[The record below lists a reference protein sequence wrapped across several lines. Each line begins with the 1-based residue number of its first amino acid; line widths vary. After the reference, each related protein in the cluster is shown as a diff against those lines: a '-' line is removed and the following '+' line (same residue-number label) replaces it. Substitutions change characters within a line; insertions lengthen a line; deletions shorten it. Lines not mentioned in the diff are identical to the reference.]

1 MTGSAPGRTGEPRYG
16 EGVSLVAA
24 AVCPHPPLIV
34 PELAGA
40 AAPELDDLRTAADA
54 AVSRLLGARPDCLV
68 VLGTGAVTGWI
79 IPPATGSFRPWGLD
93 LTVPLVPALPDE
105 GKRLPLSVTV
115 GAWLL
120 GRQPVGARAGV
131 RVVGA
136 QVSAEATPAELA
148 RLAGQVH
155 EYRPRVALL
164 VMGDGSAC
172 RGPKSPGYDDPRAE
186 AYDDGVA
193 RALADAD
200 ADALL
205 GLDPAR
211 SAELKAAGRAPWQVL
226 AGAVRTAGGGW
237 RGELRHHSAP
247 YGVAYF
253 VASWE
258 PA

>member
-1 MTGSAPGRTGEPRYG
+1 MP
-16 EGVSLVAA
+16 LVAA

-40 AAPELDDLRTAADA
+40 AAPELDALRAACDA
-54 AVSRLLGARPDCLV
+54 AVAGLLAARPEVV
-68 VLGTGAVTGWI
+68 VLVGGGPETTLFNA
-79 IPPATGSFRPWGLD
+79 ADHGSLRQYGLD
-93 LTVPLVPALPDE
+93 RQVRLWKVNCAGGE
-105 GKRLPLSVTV
+105 RLPLSLTV

-120 GRQPVGARAGV
+120 GRSRTELPRLARSVA
-131 RVVGA
+131 A
-136 QVSAEATPAELA
+136 DASPAECAELGA
-148 RLAGQVH
+148 ALGAAP
-155 EYRPRVALL
+155 EPRTALL
-164 VMGDGSAC
+164 VTGDGSAC

-200 ADALL
+200 TGALL
-205 GLDPAR
+205 DLDPVR
-211 SAELKAAGRAPWQVL
+211 SAELRVAGRAPWQVL
-226 AGAVRTAGGGW
+226 AGAVRAAGGDW

-253 VASWE
+253 VASWA

>member
-1 MTGSAPGRTGEPRYG
+1 MNPVP
-16 EGVSLVAA
+16 LVAA
-24 AVCPHPPLIV
+24 AVCPHPPMIV

-54 AVSRLLGARPDCLV
+54 AVTRLLDTRPDCLV
-68 VLGTGAVTGWI
+68 VLGGGAATSWL

-93 LTVPLVPALPDE
+93 LTVPLVPGMAGE
-105 GKRLPLSVTV
+105 KERLPPAVTV

-120 GRQPVGARAGV
+120 GRQPGAARAGV
-131 RVVGA
+131 RIVGLQA
-136 QVSAEATPAELA
+136 RAEATRAELA
-148 RLAGQVH
+148 RLADQVH

-172 RGPKSPGYDDPRAE
+172 RGPKSPGYHDPRAE

-193 RALADAD
+193 RALAGAD
-200 ADALL
+200 GDALL
-205 GLDPAR
+205 GLDPGL
-211 SAELKAAGRAPWQVL
+211 SAELKVAGRAPWQVL
-226 AGAVRTAGGGW
+226 AGAARAAGGDW
-237 RGELRHHSAP
+237 RGELRHYSAP

-258 PA
+258 RS